1 MKKEM
6 LLKKIWAPW
15 REVYVTQKKRKG
27 CFLCDEIKKKTH
39 HQASFIVQ
47 SRLSY
52 ILLNIYP
59 YNTGH
64 LLISPKR
71 HVSSLSKMTSQEITD
86 LFELVKRGQKALKKV
101 LHPHG
106 YNIGIN
112 DGRAAGAG
120 VVGHLHVHIVPR
132 WVGDTNFMTAV
143 GHTKILS
150 QSLKSLRVR
159 LQDAC

>member
-1 MKKEM
+1 
-6 LLKKIWAPW
+6 
-15 REVYVTQKKRKG
+15 
-27 CFLCDEIKKKTH
+27 
-39 HQASFIVQ
+39 
-47 SRLSY
+47 LSY